1 MTSGEHSGLGVAGR
15 VLLSPARLGARLSRK
30 PLESALE
37 EVLAT
42 PELARLIDT
51 ALAGPLAEQLAR
63 SLVEHRVIERM
74 GDELVRSGEVERL
87 VAAVV
92 ESPRTA
98 ELIDQALSGP
108 ILEQTIRRIVAG
120 PELQEALTGQSRTWG
135 YQLLG
140 AVRGWARGLDDRIE
154 RTVRRGG
161 HAKRGYAGAAT
172 RSIALAVDV
181 LLVNL
186 VVSSFTG
193 VVAIISSF
201 FGGLRPTWLAA
212 ALLTI
217 GYLLAA
223 VGYFVLFWSSVGQTP
238 GMRLLGLRVSSA
250 NGAQLSAGRAV
261 VRLIGLVL
269 AVIPCFA
276 GFVPVL
282 FDARRRAL
290 PDYLADSVVVYD

>member
-1 MTSGEHSGLGVAGR
+1 
-15 VLLSPARLGARLSRK
+15 LSRK

-37 EVLAT
+37 EVLAA
-42 PELARLIDT
+42 PELARLIDA

-74 GDELVRSGEVERL
+74 GDELVRSGELERL

-92 ESPRTA
+92 ESPRTT
-98 ELIDQALSGP
+98 EVIDQALSGP

-120 PELQEALTGQSRTWG
+120 PELQDALTGQSRTWG

-140 AVRGWARGLDDRIE
+140 AVRGWAHGLDDRIE

-172 RSIALAVDV
+172 RSVALVVDV
-181 LLVNL
+181 VLVNL

-238 GMRLLGLRVSSA
+238 GMRLLGLRVSSDT
-250 NGAQLSAGRAV
+250 GAQLTAIRSL

-276 GFVPVL
+276 GFIPVL

-290 PDYLADSVVVYD
+290 PDYLADSVVVYDRPAPQPR